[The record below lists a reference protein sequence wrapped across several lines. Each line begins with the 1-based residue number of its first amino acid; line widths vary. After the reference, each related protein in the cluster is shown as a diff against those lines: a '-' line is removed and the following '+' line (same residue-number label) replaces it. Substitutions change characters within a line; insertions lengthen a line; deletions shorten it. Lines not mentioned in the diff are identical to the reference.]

1 MYFNFILD
9 ILTTKVLHSNDN
21 KHYNIFC
28 VNYLYYIDV
37 TNRGDHNM
45 IFTKPKP
52 KTIIVKQENGTI
64 NINRNSEVGK
74 QIQMIKLTQEDL
86 IIIKNLQPY
95 VLTNI
100 DYIVNK
106 FYKNLEYEN
115 SLLKII
121 NDNSSIE
128 RLKTTLKQHIIEMF
142 DGTIDEAFL
151 QKRIKIAHIHVKI
164 GLQTKWYMCAFQDLL
179 LSLINIIEEN
189 VEIKEEY
196 FLSIKAVSKLL
207 NLEQQIVL
215 EAYDAETDRLKQ
227 EIEEKKLLIQ
237 DNVANASQNL
247 AAISE
252 QTNASFQQL
261 NAQSHEMIA
270 LSNTGTELS
279 VLAEEQ
285 ANQGK
290 EQIGKQATNM
300 TNIHK
305 SVDEISNDVKVLGDI
320 SKQME
325 QIVNIVNSIA
335 DQTNLL
341 SLNASIEAARAGEYG
356 RGFSIVAGEV
366 RKLSEETKQSV
377 SNVANL
383 ISNTHTQVENL
394 TNSLDKIRNEV
405 NNGSDNMKETEN
417 HFEQILV
424 TMGETKLQNKKINE
438 ELFSFQKTIAE
449 LGDSFAEVATSADHL
464 ANIMNEVN

>member
-1 MYFNFILD
+1 
-9 ILTTKVLHSNDN
+9 
-21 KHYNIFC
+21 
-28 VNYLYYIDV
+28 
-37 TNRGDHNM
+37 M
-45 IFTKPKP
+45 IFTKSKP
-52 KTIIVKQENGTI
+52 KTIMVKHENGTL
-64 NINRNSEVGK
+64 NIHDNSEVAK
-74 QIQMIKLTQEDL
+74 QIKMIRLTKEDL
-86 IIIKNLQPY
+86 IIIKNLQPF
-95 VLTNI
+95 VLANI
-100 DYIVNK
+100 EEIVDQ

-128 RLKTTLKQHIIEMF
+128 RLKTTLRGHITEMF
-142 DGTIDEAFL
+142 DGNIDVSYFN
-151 QKRIKIAHIHVKI
+151 KRIKIAHIHVRI
-164 GLQTKWYMCAFQDLL
+164 GLQTKWYMCAFQDIL
-179 LSLINIIEEN
+179 LSLINLIEEN
-189 VEIKEEY
+189 VEIKEECL
-196 FLSIKAVSKLL
+196 LSIKAVSKLL

-215 EAYDAETDRLKQ
+215 EAYDAETDRLKL
-227 EIEEKKLLIQ
+227 EIEEQKALIQ
-237 DNVANASQNL
+237 DNVTNASQNL

-261 NAQSHEMIA
+261 NAQSYEMIS

-279 VLAEEQ
+279 TLAEER
-285 ANQGK
+285 ANKGK
-290 EQIGKQATNM
+290 EQIGKQANNM
-300 TNIHK
+300 ANIHK
-305 SVDEISNDVKVLGDI
+305 SVDEISSDIKVLGDI

-377 SNVANL
+377 SNVATL

-394 TNSLDKIRNEV
+394 TKTLDKIRIEV
-405 NNGSDNMKETEN
+405 NSGNENMQETEN
-417 HFEQILV
+417 HFEQIV
-424 TMGETKLQNKKINE
+424 KTMGETKLQNKKINE

>member
-1 MYFNFILD
+1 
-9 ILTTKVLHSNDN
+9 
-21 KHYNIFC
+21 
-28 VNYLYYIDV
+28 
-37 TNRGDHNM
+37 M

-52 KTIIVKQENGTI
+52 KTIIVNQENGSI
-64 NINRNSEVGK
+64 RINRNSEVEK
-74 QIQMIKLTQEDL
+74 QIQMIGLTKEDL
-86 IIIKNLQPY
+86 LIIKNLQPF
-95 VLTNI
+95 VLESI
-100 DYIVNK
+100 IHIVDK
-106 FYKNLEYEN
+106 FYKNLEFEN

-128 RLKTTLKQHIIEMF
+128 RLKTTLRQHIIEMF
-142 DGTIDEAFL
+142 DGTIDDAYF
-151 QKRIKIAHIHVKI
+151 QKRIRIAQIHVKI

-179 LSLINIIEEN
+179 LSLIHIIEEH
-189 VEIKEEY
+189 VEIKEECY
-196 FLSIKAVSKLL
+196 LSIKAVSKLL

-215 EAYDAETDRLKQ
+215 EAYDAETERLKQ
-227 EIEEKKLLIQ
+227 KIEEQKSCIR

-261 NAQSHEMIA
+261 NAQSYEMIA
-270 LSNTGTELS
+270 LSNIGTELS
-279 VLAEEQ
+279 ALAEER
-285 ANQGK
+285 ANKGK
-290 EQIGKQATNM
+290 EQIGKQANNM
-300 TNIHK
+300 ANIHK
-305 SVDEISNDVKVLGDI
+305 SVDEISSDVKVLGDI

-325 QIVNIVNSIA
+325 QIVSIVNSIA

-366 RKLSEETKQSV
+366 RNLSEETKQSV

-383 ISNTHTQVENL
+383 ILNTHTQVENL
-394 TNSLDKIRNEV
+394 TNSLDKIRNDV

-424 TMGETKLQNKKINE
+424 TMEETKLQNKKINE

-449 LGDSFAEVATSADHL
+449 LGDSFAEVAASADHL

>member
-1 MYFNFILD
+1 
-9 ILTTKVLHSNDN
+9 
-21 KHYNIFC
+21 
-28 VNYLYYIDV
+28 
-37 TNRGDHNM
+37 M
-45 IFTKPKP
+45 IFTKSKP
-52 KTIIVKQENGTI
+52 KTIMVKHENGI
-64 NINRNSEVGK
+64 LNIHDNSEVAK
-74 QIQMIKLTQEDL
+74 QIKMIRLTKEDL
-86 IIIKNLQPY
+86 IIIKNLQPF
-95 VLTNI
+95 VLANI
-100 DYIVNK
+100 EEIVDQ

-128 RLKTTLKQHIIEMF
+128 RLKTTLRGHITEMF
-142 DGTIDEAFL
+142 DGNIDASYFN
-151 QKRIKIAHIHVKI
+151 KRIKIAHIHVRI
-164 GLQTKWYMCAFQDLL
+164 GLQTKWYMCAFQDIL
-179 LSLINIIEEN
+179 LSLINLIEEN
-189 VEIKEEY
+189 VEIKEECL
-196 FLSIKAVSKLL
+196 LSIKAVSKLL

-215 EAYDAETDRLKQ
+215 EAYDAETDRLKL
-227 EIEEKKLLIQ
+227 EIEEQKAMIQ

-261 NAQSHEMIA
+261 NAQSYEMIS

-279 VLAEEQ
+279 TLAEER
-285 ANQGK
+285 ANKGK
-290 EQIGKQATNM
+290 EQIGKQANNM
-300 TNIHK
+300 ANIHK
-305 SVDEISNDVKVLGDI
+305 SVDEISSDIKVLGDI

-366 RKLSEETKQSV
+366 RKLSDETKQSV
-377 SNVANL
+377 SNVATL

-394 TNSLDKIRNEV
+394 TKTLDKIRIEV
-405 NNGSDNMKETEN
+405 NSGNENMQETEN
-417 HFEQILV
+417 HFEQIV
-424 TMGETKLQNKKINE
+424 KTMGETKLQNNKINE

-464 ANIMNEVN
+464 ANFMNEVN